1 MTEKMQWTAEELLG
15 ITGSNVIALI
25 QYFTKTEGREE
36 DTNCL
41 EVIPQYKGKEE
52 DNTSHRDKQG
62 IAKW

>member
-25 QYFTKTEGREE
+25 QYFTKMEGREE

-41 EVIPQYKGKEE
+41 EVIPYYKGKEE